1 MPAASTLEPMEILVN
16 GKAHQVPEGCTA
28 AELLNTLQ
36 LGGIRVAME
45 VNLDIV
51 PRSRYSEHHLEP
63 GDRVE
68 IVRAIGGG

>member
-1 MPAASTLEPMEILVN
+1 MMKITVN
-16 GKAHQVPEGCTA
+16 GEPREVREGCTA
-28 AELLNTLQ
+28 ADLVAELGLADQ
-36 LGGIRVAME
+36 RIAME

-51 PRSRYSEHHLEP
+51 PRSAYAEHRFAP